1 MKLLD
6 QVRNQCRLR
15 HYSIR
20 TEEAYS
26 HWIERYIRFHDIK
39 HPNTMGAAEI
49 EEFLT
54 HLAVERHVAASTT
67 LRTQSFF
74 ARCLSNHSNIFG
86 RCSWTINAL

>member
-26 HWIERYIRFHDIK
+26 HWIERYIRFHGIK
-39 HPNTMGAAEI
+39 HPNTMGALEI
-49 EEFLT
+49 EQFLT
-54 HLAVERHVAASTT
+54 HLAVEGNVSAST
-67 LRTQSFF
+67 QNQAF
-74 ARCLSNHSNIFG
+74 A
-86 RCSWTINAL
+86 ALLFL